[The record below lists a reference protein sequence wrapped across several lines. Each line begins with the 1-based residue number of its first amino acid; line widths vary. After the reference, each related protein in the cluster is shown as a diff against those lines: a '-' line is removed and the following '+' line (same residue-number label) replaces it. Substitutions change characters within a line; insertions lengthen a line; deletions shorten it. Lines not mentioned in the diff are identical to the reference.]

1 MSETEVPVYCY
12 WNGCIKYGTEGVYYE
27 GSTPKKIIVVGYV
40 LAGVD
45 IDKERS
51 KVKVFGRY
59 PSVVRGQ
66 STRFQYLLMPV
77 VNSQSL
83 ETMLE
88 VPSKHPCIKNVELYL
103 EVIDHPGGSS
113 KRQRTEVA
121 VKVEKDYSN
130 GGDMANKN
138 SRSEEAAEVINL
150 TGDKDSDSGVSDP
163 CLSGLWLEDHD
174 MRVGLCFRDV
184 DELKK
189 AVDWCSIKGLHKSV
203 VRETGTTGEF
213 MSECIR
219 WNCKWSLGAAKL
231 EKHGLFEIIKY
242 TGPHTCRPIEPA
254 NFSSEFEADEI
265 KPVVRVHPTLSF
277 AELSEWWQTKTGYG
291 LETKDAR
298 AAKEEAVKR
307 VFGGDWDQ
315 SFEDLPKL
323 MSAFPGMTS
332 QREEFENNI
341 ETIKKDNPE
350 ARRRLDQT
358 PQSQWALAHD
368 GGRRYGIMELDTA
381 ALFSEC
387 RGFELPDHVL
397 TGSVLLLFDELR
409 DCFDE
414 CSLFS
419 RFSLNCGDVYTKPVM
434 DKLEEFRKASVAYLV
449 MPLENNA
456 FQVAA
461 PPSGND
467 KWIVQLSD
475 YCTCTCGDFQKF
487 KFPCLHALAVCKKLK
502 INPLQY
508 VDDCYTCERYYKTY
522 SAAFSPVPKLSA
534 WPEDSGVPRL
544 FPPVIPP
551 PPPPPPPTPYVA
563 YKAQRKTTPKTGNKK
578 S

>member
-27 GSTPKKIIVVGYV
+27 GSTPRRIIVNPKIALNRLLDEMYV

-59 PSVVRGQ
+59 PSVVGGE
-66 STRFQYLLMPV
+66 STFQYLLMPV

-103 EVIDHPGGSS
+103 EVIDHPGRSS
-113 KRQRTEVA
+113 KRQRTTGIA
-121 VKVEKDYSN
+121 VKVEMDCSN
-130 GGDMANKN
+130 GL
-138 SRSEEAAEVINL
+138 SEEAAEVINL
-150 TGDKDSDSGVSDP
+150 TGEKDSDSGGPDT

-203 VRETGTTGEF
+203 VRETGTT
-213 MSECIR
+213 
-219 WNCKWSLGAAKL
+219 
-231 EKHGLFEIIKY
+231 
-242 TGPHTCRPIEPA
+242 
-254 NFSSEFEADEI
+254 
-265 KPVVRVHPTLSF
+265 
-277 AELSEWWQTKTGYG
+277 ELSEWWRTKTGYG

-323 MSAFPGMTS
+323 SWP
-332 QREEFENNI
+332 EESLVASGLE
-341 ETIKKDNPE
+341 KV
-350 ARRRLDQT
+350 T

-381 ALFSEC
+381 ALFSVC
-387 RGFELPDHVL
+387 RGFELADHVL
-397 TGSVLLLFDELR
+397 TGSLLLLFDELR
-409 DCFDE
+409 VCFNE
-414 CSLFS
+414 RSLFS
-419 RFSLNCGDVYTKPVM
+419 RFSLNCGDVYTKPVA
-434 DKLEEFRKASVAYLV
+434 DKLEEFRKASVAYVV

-461 PPSGND
+461 ASSGND

-534 WPEDSGVPRL
+534 WQEDSGVPRL

-563 YKAQRKTTPKTGNKK
+563 YKAQRKTTPKTAEPCTCTCGKFPCLYALAVYENLINNPLQYLATLSVWPENSGVPTFFLPVIPPPNHVSGK
-578 S
+578 SRRFIQNVTFIC